1 MEVGVPD
8 TETHGSPGAKAHDLN
23 ESGADD
29 AFVTADVMMSADETG
44 HLVDAIRA
52 MLAEGLRER
61 DRNERNRMSA
71 PDVCQVTGQV
81 TATVAAA
88 PVGGMEAAAAVLWSR
103 FLRFDVADPRWPD
116 RDRFVLS
123 SGRFMPLLRA
133 LLRLTGHEDVGA
145 RCGHGQHPAIETAVG
160 PPGQGFATAV
170 GMAMA
175 ERALAG
181 RFGRTLVDHRTWVLA
196 CESDL
201 AAGVSLEAAALAGQM
216 RLDKLVV
223 LFDAHAANDE
233 AMQAGASGGSG
244 PEAMTRFA
252 ACGWA
257 VRRVDGSDPEAIAAA
272 IAGALRVR
280 RPTLIACHAG
290 SQPAPAP
297 ADHELPHSSDAW
309 LGIGMRGAGARRGWL
324 RRLARHRLRQEFERA
339 GRAVLPAT
347 WQQAWTQSWTR
358 SQATQPPGHQPGQ
371 PAGLQQE
378 LSRMMA
384 TPPAPGPVAGTLA
397 AGRQGLALLCGL
409 LPEMVTL
416 HSSAGAGVGGGL
428 PDTLRAMGL
437 ADRPA
442 RHLACGVQ
450 EHGMAA
456 LTNGLSLHGGLRPV
470 LGASF
475 VSIDRMRPALRLA
488 ALMGQP
494 VIYLLTDDGL
504 ALGEDGAGWQPV
516 EQLASLRA
524 MPDVSVFRPADTAEV
539 VACWEL
545 ALRHTGGPS
554 LIALCPRP
562 LPQTQAQP
570 PAQSSWNG
578 SRPAAGSRIGCAR
591 GAYVLSPASGPR
603 QVTLIAT
610 GPEVAVALAA
620 QALLEES
627 GVAVAVVSLP
637 CWELFSAQPASY
649 RDDVLGEVPRIGI
662 EAASGFGWERWLGQG
677 GVFIGMDGFGAAASA
692 DTLYRHFGI
701 TPEAVAARVR
711 RRLGISSHTK
721 LKEED

>member
-1 MEVGVPD
+1 MEVGVPHAD
-8 TETHGSPGAKAHDLN
+8 TQDGQDAD
-23 ESGADD
+23 ADD
-29 AFVTADVMMSADETG
+29 ALATGLAAAMTSAVGTVRVPAGEAAAPRAADTW
-44 HLVDAIRA
+44 HLVEALRE
-52 MLAEGLRER
+52 MLAAGRRER
-61 DRNERNRMSA
+61 DRDESRPA
-71 PDVCQVTGQV
+71 HV
-81 TATVAAA
+81 VAFQDG
-88 PVGGMEAAAAVLWSR
+88 PRPSGGSVGGMEAAASVLWSR

-133 LLRLTGHEDVGA
+133 LLRLTGHEDVGP

-196 CESDL
+196 CETDL

-223 LFDAHAANDE
+223 LFDARASDDGDS
-233 AMQAGASGGSG
+233 QAGSGSG
-244 PEAMTRFA
+244 PGAEAMTRFA

-257 VRRVDGSDPEAIAAA
+257 VRRVDEADPEAIAAA

-280 RPTLIACHAG
+280 RPTLIACHSG
-290 SQPAPAP
+290 SQPAPVLAGWTP
-297 ADHELPHSSDAW
+297 ASPSDAW
-309 LGIGMRGAGARRGWL
+309 HGIGMRGAGARRGWL
-324 RRLARHRLRQEFERA
+324 RRLARHRLRDEFERS
-339 GRAVLPAT
+339 GRAGLPAT
-347 WQQAWTQSWTR
+347 WQQAWG
-358 SQATQPPGHQPGQ
+358 QAWSKPAGQAVQQPPP
-371 PAGLQQE
+371 PE
-378 LSRMMA
+378 LSRAAA
-384 TPPAPGPVAGTLA
+384 TPIAPGAVAGTLG

-428 PDTLRAMGL
+428 PDVLRAMGF
-437 ADRPA
+437 ADRAA

-456 LTNGLSLHGGLRPV
+456 LVNGLSLHGGLRPV

-562 LPQTQAQP
+562 VAPQPTLPG
-570 PAQSSWNG
+570 PAAASRAGNG
-578 SRPAAGSRIGCAR
+578 SRLGCAR
-591 GAYVLSPASGPR
+591 GAYVISPASGPR

-620 QALLEES
+620 QVLLEAS
-627 GVAVAVVSLP
+627 GIAVAVVSLP
-637 CWELFSAQPASY
+637 CWELFSSQPASY
-649 RDDVLGEVPRIGI
+649 RDDILGEVPRIGI
-662 EAASGFGWERWLGQG
+662 EAASGFGWERWLGPG
-677 GVFIGMDGFGAAASA
+677 GVFIGMDGFGATASA

-701 TPEAVAARVR
+701 TPEAVAARAR
-711 RRLGISSHTK
+711 GRLGISSHSK
-721 LKEED
+721 VKEED

>member
-1 MEVGVPD
+1 MEVGVPHAD
-8 TETHGSPGAKAHDLN
+8 TQDGDEA
-23 ESGADD
+23 GADD
-29 AFVTADVMMSADETG
+29 APEAAAMTLAYETAQLAAGEATVLRAADIW
-44 HLVDAIRA
+44 HLADAVRD
-52 MLAEGLRER
+52 MLAAGRRER
-61 DRNERNRMSA
+61 DRAESGRAHALALQHGA
-71 PDVCQVTGQV
+71 PSGY
-81 TATVAAA
+81 AG
-88 PVGGMEAAAAVLWSR
+88 GGMEAAASVLWSR
-103 FLRFDVADPRWPD
+103 FLRFDMADPRWPD

-133 LLRLTGHEDVGA
+133 LLRLTGHEDVGP

-196 CESDL
+196 CETDL
-201 AAGVSLEAAALAGQM
+201 AAGVSLEAAALAGEM

-223 LFDAHAANDE
+223 LFDARAAVEE
-233 AMQAGASGGSG
+233 AGTAGSG

-257 VRRVDGSDPEAIAAA
+257 VRRVDGADPEAIAAA

-280 RPTLIACHAG
+280 RPTLIACH
-290 SQPAPAP
+290 SSPQPLPVPNRAPP
-297 ADHELPHSSDAW
+297 PTISEAW
-309 LGIGMRGAGARRGWL
+309 RGIGMRGAGARRGWL
-324 RRLARHRLRQEFERA
+324 RRLARHRLRHEFERA
-339 GRAVLPAT
+339 GRAGLPDSL
-347 WQQAWTQSWTR
+347 QQAW
-358 SQATQPPGHQPGQ
+358 SQAWSK
-371 PAGLQQE
+371 PALEPAQQE
-378 LSRMMA
+378 LARTMA
-384 TPPAPGPVAGTLA
+384 TPAAPAVVAGTLA
-397 AGRQGLALLCGL
+397 AGRHGLALLCGL
-409 LPEMVTL
+409 LPEVVTL
-416 HSSAGAGVGGGL
+416 HSSAGSGVGGGL
-428 PDTLRAMGL
+428 PDMLRAMGF

-456 LTNGLSLHGGLRPV
+456 LVNGLSLHGGLRPV

-524 MPDVSVFRPADTAEV
+524 MPDVSVFRPADTLEV

-562 LPQTQAQP
+562 LPQP
-570 PAQSSWNG
+570 PAQSATRLPRSEPG
-578 SRPAAGSRIGCAR
+578 SRVGCAR
-591 GAYVLSPASGPR
+591 GAYVLSAASGPR
-603 QVTLIAT
+603 QATLIAT

-627 GVAVAVVSLP
+627 GIAVAVVSLP

-649 RDDVLGEVPRIGI
+649 RDDILGGVPRIGI
-662 EAASGFGWERWLGQG
+662 EAASGFGWERWLGSD

-721 LKEED
+721 VKEED